1 MGYSKF
7 NGILKEIIEQN
18 PDADIAGFLQEQLRI
33 PLDKAEELAVRIEKK
48 YCLKSTARKE
58 PTEVTE
64 ETESSPKARFYSLE
78 CLSGEEFE
86 RFMKW
91 LFGEL
96 GYEIQFVF
104 ADNLAVGFVA
114 LKDGEKFAVQTIKV
128 PLNLKAQNLVVL
140 KSNEAKLTNGCSRSI
155 VVVTSCFSQT
165 AALDA
170 QNLAV
175 ELWDRETLAEKIDEV
190 KQKADLEEQIG
201 FPQYKGT
208 LLQSLLRLEET
219 KDFIIE
225 PRADGKYDLH
235 LPGIKYPLL
244 TFQARGD
251 EVVRCVFRIKYNE
264 PVGEFDGEILIGCDH
279 NGCRFGPDG
288 AEAYEQVIQY
298 LEQFVE

>member
-1 MGYSKF
+1 MGYFKF
-7 NGILKEIIEQN
+7 NGILKEIIEHPN
-18 PDADIAGFLQEQLRI
+18 GDVAGFLQEQLRI
-33 PLDKAEELAVRIEKK
+33 PLDKAEELAARIEKK
-48 YCLKSTARKE
+48 YCLKGTARKE

-64 ETESSPKARFYSLE
+64 ETEPAPKDSFYSLE

-96 GYEIQFVF
+96 GYEIQSVF
-104 ADNLAVGFVA
+104 ADNLGVGFVA
-114 LKDGEKFAVQTIKV
+114 LKDGEKVAVQAIKY
-128 PLNLKAQNLVVL
+128 PLNVKAQNSVVL
-140 KSNEAKLTNGCSRSI
+140 KSNEAKLANGCSRSI
-155 VVVTSCFSQT
+155 VVVTSCFTQT

-170 QNLAV
+170 QNLGV
-175 ELWDRETLAEKIDEV
+175 ELWDRETVAAKIDEV

-201 FPQYKGT
+201 FPPYKGT

-279 NGCRFGPDG
+279 NSCRFGPEG
-288 AEAYEQVIQY
+288 AEAYGLVIQY